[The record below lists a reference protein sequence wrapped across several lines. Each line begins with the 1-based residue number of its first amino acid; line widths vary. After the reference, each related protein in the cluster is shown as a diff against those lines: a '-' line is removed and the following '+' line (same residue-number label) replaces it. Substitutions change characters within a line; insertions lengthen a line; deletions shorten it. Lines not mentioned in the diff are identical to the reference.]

1 VTTSTPNRRS
11 FWVCL
16 ALGWLVMG
24 YGVWGLLDNASRT
37 NPDQWI
43 RWFTGSL
50 IAHDLVVAPVTF
62 AVGALVVGR
71 IPLRFR
77 PPFQGGL
84 IASAII
90 VLATWPL
97 VRGYGLRADNPSALP
112 NNYLAGLALVLAVVW
127 SAVAIIAMRSWRRR
141 T

>member
-1 VTTSTPNRRS
+1 MTTSTPNRRS
-11 FWVCL
+11 FWICV
-16 ALGWLVMG
+16 ALGWVVIG

-50 IAHDLVVAPVTF
+50 IVHDLVVAPVTF

-71 IPLRFR
+71 IPLRIR
-77 PPFQGGL
+77 APFQGGL

-90 VLATWPL
+90 VLTTWPL

-127 SAVAIIAMRSWRRR
+127 SAVAVIAVRSWRRR

>member
-16 ALGWLVMG
+16 ALGWVVMG

-50 IAHDLVVAPVTF
+50 IVHDLVVAPVTF

-71 IPLRFR
+71 IPSRFR
-77 PPFQGGL
+77 APFQGGL

-90 VLATWPL
+90 VLTTWPL

-112 NNYLAGLALVLAVVW
+112 NNYLAGLAFVLAVVW
-127 SAVAIIAMRSWRRR
+127 SAVAVIAVRSWRRR

>member
-1 VTTSTPNRRS
+1 MTTSTPNRRS
-11 FWVCL
+11 FWVCV
-16 ALGWLVMG
+16 ALGWVVIG
-24 YGVWGLLDNASRT
+24 YGVWGLLGNATRT

-43 RWFTGSL
+43 RWFAGSL
-50 IAHDLVVAPVTF
+50 IVHDLVIAPVTF

-71 IPLRFR
+71 IPLRYR
-77 PPFQGGL
+77 APLQGGL

-90 VLATWPL
+90 VLTTWPL
-97 VRGYGLRADNPSALP
+97 VEGYGLRADNPSALP

-127 SAVAIIAMRSWRRR
+127 LAVAIIATRSWRRR